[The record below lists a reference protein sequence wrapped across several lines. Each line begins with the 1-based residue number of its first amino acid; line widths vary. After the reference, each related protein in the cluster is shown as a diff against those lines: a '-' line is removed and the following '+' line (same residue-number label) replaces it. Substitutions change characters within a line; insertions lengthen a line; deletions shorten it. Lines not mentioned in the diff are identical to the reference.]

1 MSQFNR
7 YTATERVDVMRQ
19 FLGLSK
25 RDFLKNA
32 GFTPDDDKKRV
43 GRLKGYKPEPIKA
56 LEEKVNAKSARC
68 EATDTTIGE
77 RYQLARDFAGLTD
90 AKVAQAMNRSRELVR
105 RWGLNIHVP
114 TELDALAQFLG
125 VPLAWLEHG
134 GEENLPADS
143 HLGVRV
149 GDEYKGYRE
158 QLYAIISNLYATE
171 EINSGQD
178 EDYQRAYIEWV
189 VHNRPEVS
197 RIARRAGGRWQVLNG
212 MLVFSP
218 WIPMAEHGL
227 SRRHWSDEVEQ
238 IIQEELANQHSI
250 YAAWAALERR
260 CRALGYKPSEYPKKI
275 SLHKRIDTEKARAEI
290 GRAHV

>member
-212 MLVFSP
+212 MLV
-218 WIPMAEHGL
+218 
-227 SRRHWSDEVEQ
+227 
-238 IIQEELANQHSI
+238 SI

-275 SLHKRIDTEKARAEI
+275 SLHKRIDTEKARAEEFGVNLNPLI
-290 GRAHV
+290 AASLEKFSH